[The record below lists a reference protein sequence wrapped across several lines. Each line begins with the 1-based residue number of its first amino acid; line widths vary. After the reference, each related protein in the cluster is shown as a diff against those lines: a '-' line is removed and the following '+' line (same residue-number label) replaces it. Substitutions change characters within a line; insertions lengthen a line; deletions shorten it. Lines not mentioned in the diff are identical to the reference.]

1 MARARVI
8 GHNQSIALRLMTHYV
23 PECVQTALVAL
34 ACIACAVAVLEMCG
48 INFKQVSRH
57 V

>member
-1 MARARVI
+1 
-8 GHNQSIALRLMTHYV
+8 MTHYV